1 MYIEK
6 IVVVGGGTSGW
17 MTAYWMRRLFP
28 DIKITA
34 IVSEEIDILG
44 AGEGGLPIF
53 FGWFKQTGIYLKEF
67 FQYTGATVKLG
78 IDYRDWYAKG
88 SNFLHPFT
96 GDLLRVGDV
105 SWPTLEESPKP
116 EEQDEAAKLIW
127 NKLTPQEQEEKIK
140 ELD

>member
-53 FGWFKQTGIYLKEF
+53 FGWFKQTGIDLKESLE
-67 FQYTGATVKLG
+67 QLLVDG
-78 IDYRDWYAKG
+78 IK
-88 SNFLHPFT
+88 SFT
-96 GDLLRVGDV
+96 DLF
-105 SWPTLEESPKP
+105 
-116 EEQDEAAKLIW
+116 
-127 NKLTPQEQEEKIK
+127 
-140 ELD
+140 